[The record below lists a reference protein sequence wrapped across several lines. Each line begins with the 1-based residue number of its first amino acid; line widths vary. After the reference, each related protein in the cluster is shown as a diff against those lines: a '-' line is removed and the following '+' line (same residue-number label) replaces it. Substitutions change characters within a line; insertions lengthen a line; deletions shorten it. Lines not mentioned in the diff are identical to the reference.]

1 MRQNRFKSV
10 AGLVGS
16 LGTKQNDKSEFDK
29 EVTDMRKMLA
39 VVLMLTCLLGVAGC
53 SSMKVDKTK
62 SVFET
67 DNISSIS
74 FYTMPDHNDG
84 IQVPDEYIEE
94 IKTWL
99 SSFRLDEKV
108 KNKQLPPGSNSVS
121 VKIVYSDGTTVKN
134 GLSTFTVD
142 GTLYYLSHDDA
153 PECYLTFWI
162 VSLTNSSLSV
172 G

>member
-1 MRQNRFKSV
+1 
-10 AGLVGS
+10 
-16 LGTKQNDKSEFDK
+16 
-29 EVTDMRKMLA
+29 MRKMSA
-39 VVLMLTCLLGVAGC
+39 VVLVLTCLLGVAGC

-62 SVFET
+62 PVFET

-74 FYTMPDHNDG
+74 FYAMPNPNDE

-108 KNKQLPPGSNSVS
+108 KDKQLPPGSNSVS
-121 VKIVYSDGTTVKN
+121 VEIVYSDGTTVKN

-142 GTLYYLSHDDA
+142 GTRYFLSCDDA
-153 PECYLTFWI
+153 PECYLDI
-162 VSLTNSSLSV
+162 LDR
-172 G
+172 

>member
-1 MRQNRFKSV
+1 MKYQ
-10 AGLVGS
+10 L
-16 LGTKQNDKSEFDK
+16 EFDK

-39 VVLMLTCLLGVAGC
+39 VVLVLTCLLGVAGC

-62 SVFET
+62 PVFET

-74 FYTMPDHNDG
+74 FYTMPNHNDG

-108 KNKQLPPGSNSVS
+108 KDKQLPPGSNSVL
-121 VKIVYSDGTTVKN
+121 VEIVYSDGTTVKN

-153 PECYLTFWI
+153 PECYFDILD
-162 VSLTNSSLSV
+162 S
-172 G
+172 